1 MEVAM
6 LDGSTRSDTRKNK
19 SIEEWRS
26 IIARYQVSGLK
37 QKQFCERER
46 IQFGTF
52 KTWLYRLKIEEVK
65 DCEAHLPLFSQI
77 MIDTQAPVGVRK
89 EACESPLI
97 VEIGA
102 DIRIVVASG
111 FGQETLRRLM
121 DVVRGVDV

>member
-65 DCEAHLPLFSQI
+65 DCE
-77 MIDTQAPVGVRK
+77 
-89 EACESPLI
+89 SPLI